1 MGSKSLSHGENELGL
16 DLETLWYPSPNF
28 GLRKQGAKPDIV
40 VIHYTAMTDANA
52 ALDVLCDETCEVS
65 AHYLIARDGTT
76 YQLVEET
83 KRAWHAGAGRWRDIT
98 DVNSRSIG
106 IELCNDGYSPFS
118 HSLMNSL
125 ETLLSEITARW
136 AIPPAGVIAHSDL
149 APGRKIDP
157 GRKFDWL
164 RLARQG
170 LAIHASPQEPC
181 PTESFRKLAIKAG
194 YTSDVS
200 DETLLGAFRLRH
212 RPSGIGPLCEDDLCI
227 MSGLIHALGLAPE
240 EMSA

>member
-1 MGSKSLSHGENELGL
+1 MGSKPLSHGENELGL
-16 DLETLWYPSPNF
+16 GLQPLWHPSPNF
-28 GLRKQGAKPDIV
+28 GPRKQDAKPDLV
-40 VIHYTAMTDANA
+40 VIHYTAMADANA

-65 AHYLIARDGTT
+65 AHYLIAKDGTV

-83 KRAWHAGAGRWRDIT
+83 ERAWHAGAGQWRDIA

-125 ETLLSEITARW
+125 ETLLSGIVSRW
-136 AIPPAGVIAHSDL
+136 AIPPAGVIGHSDL

-164 RLARQG
+164 RLADQG
-170 LAIHASPQEPC
+170 LAIQASAQAPC
-181 PTESFRKLAIKAG
+181 PAGAFRKLAIKAG
-194 YTSDVS
+194 YTADVP
-200 DETLLGAFRLRH
+200 DTTLLEAFRLRH
-212 RPSGIGPLCEDDLCI
+212 RPWGIGPLCEDDLCI

-240 EMSA
+240 DTNA